1 MQHLYDCIKYIQKI
15 LYPPT
20 CLLCGAPGSAGLDLC
35 AGCAAEIPAPAPA
48 CRLCARPLPQPG
60 TCGACLRHP
69 PPQARTVAPLPYA
82 GAVRELITGLKFRH
96 RLAASRLLGTLLA
109 QALEGDPERPELL
122 LPVPLHPARLRERG
136 FNQALE
142 IARPVGRLLGIDV
155 ARDACRRIRDT
166 PHQMGL
172 HERERRRN
180 VRGAFSV
187 ADAVSGRHVAV
198 LDDVITTGSTAAE
211 LVRALQRAGAE
222 RVDVWAVARTG
233 ER

>member
-1 MQHLYDCIKYIQKI
+1 MQHLYDCINLIQKI

-35 AGCAAEIPAPAPA
+35 AGCAAEIPRPGPA

-60 TCGACLRHP
+60 ICGACLRHP
-69 PPQARTVAPLPYA
+69 PPQERTVAPFPYA
-82 GAVRELITGLKFRH
+82 GAMRELITGLKFH
-96 RLAASRLLGTLLA
+96 RQLAHARLLGALLA
-109 QALEGDPERPELL
+109 RELEGSTERPALI

-142 IARPVGRLLGIDV
+142 IGRPIGRLLQLPVDSGS
-155 ARDACRRIRDT
+155 CRRTRDT

-172 HERERRRN
+172 HERQRRRN

-187 ADAVSGRHVAV
+187 TGALSGRHVAI
-198 LDDVITTGSTAAE
+198 LDDVVTTGSTAAE
-211 LVRALQRAGAE
+211 LARALRRAGAARIE
-222 RVDVWAVARTG
+222 VWAVARTG

>member
-1 MQHLYDCIKYIQKI
+1 MRYLYNCIEFAQNI

-35 AGCAAEIPAPAPA
+35 AGCAAEIPPPGPA

-69 PPQARTVAPLPYA
+69 PPQARTLAPFPYA

-96 RLAASRLLGTLLA
+96 QLAHARLLGALLA
-109 QALEGDPERPELL
+109 RELEGNPERPDLI

-142 IARPVGRLLGIDV
+142 IGRPIGRRLGIPMDHR
-155 ARDACRRIRDT
+155 AGQRLRDT

-180 VRGAFSV
+180 VRGAFEVDGAV
-187 ADAVSGRHVAV
+187 AGRHVAL

-211 LVRALQRAGAE
+211 LARALLRAGAE